1 MPTLRWNDADM
12 DALVWAE
19 AGDVQSQML
28 PFAVGQTVTWP
39 VNSQRNERALTE
51 HVGADTANQVSM
63 LVDWHAARPEDTVN
77 YTGTVSHIE
86 VYRCRLARGHV
97 IPGTV
102 ETYPVVEVDGW
113 ESEEDG
119 VYVSGYLV
127 TLTNIRQSVERQN

>member
-1 MPTLRWNDADM
+1 
-12 DALVWAE
+12 
-19 AGDVQSQML
+19 ML
-28 PFAVGQTVTWP
+28 PFTVGQTVTWP

-51 HVGADTANQVSM
+51 HVGADTAARISM

-102 ETYPVVEVDGW
+102 EMHPVVEVDGW

-119 VYVSGYLV
+119 VDVSGYLV
-127 TLTNIRQSVERQN
+127 TLTNIRQAAER